1 MQNLNQNEQIKCPSC
16 GSFID
21 ISTALYA
28 QILDKA
34 KQEMLKQKKN
44 LMMRSMPKEP
54 NTPKLLMT

>member
-1 MQNLNQNEQIKCPSC
+1 MLNLGKKLRKIFMQNLNQNEQIKCPSC

-44 LMMRSMPKEP
+44 LMMR
-54 NTPKLLMT
+54 

>member
-28 QILDKA
+28 QIFINNIFIFLTL
-34 KQEMLKQKKN
+34 QNQMILI
-44 LMMRSMPKEP
+44 
-54 NTPKLLMT
+54 

>member
-21 ISTALYA
+21 ISTALYV

-44 LMMRSMPKEP
+44 LMMR
-54 NTPKLLMT
+54 